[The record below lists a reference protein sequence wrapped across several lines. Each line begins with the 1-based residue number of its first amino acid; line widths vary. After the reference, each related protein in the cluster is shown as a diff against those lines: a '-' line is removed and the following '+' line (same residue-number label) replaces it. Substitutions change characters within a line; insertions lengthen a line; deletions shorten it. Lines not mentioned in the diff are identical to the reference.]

1 MLACV
6 PRGVNFPFNA
16 ALPESARDQDA
27 GYIFEPLID
36 AIHEGFSIDEFE
48 IDSAIFTRGA
58 VRQRFVD
65 ALIRITNIDIFADDR
80 DVNASARI
88 DDAFDEFSPVIQLR
102 FRRFKMQEIT
112 YQLVDSLGMQGQRN
126 LVNRVLNVA
135 LLDHRFFR
143 NAAEQRQLS
152 TDIVIERFFG
162 AANQHLRLQADLSQL
177 CHALLSRL
185 GF

>member
-1 MLACV
+1 
-6 PRGVNFPFNA
+6 
-16 ALPESARDQDA
+16 
-27 GYIFEPLID
+27 
-36 AIHEGFSIDEFE
+36 
-48 IDSAIFTRGA
+48 
-58 VRQRFVD
+58 
-65 ALIRITNIDIFADDR
+65 
-80 DVNASARI
+80 
-88 DDAFDEFSPVIQLR
+88 
-102 FRRFKMQEIT
+102 MQEIT